1 MNGYSQNMA
10 DKNNVNQKA
19 NRKVLRRFFYKK
31 KIFLEVK

>member
-19 NRKVLRRFFYKK
+19 DRKVLRRFFTKNF
-31 KIFLEVK
+31 FLEVK